1 MLKLALRNC
10 TRNLRR
16 SLLTGFS
23 VFIAV
28 WALVV
33 MISFCEAVINDMCDN
48 AVTYT
53 SGEIRIRK
61 KAYSEHEDVM
71 PLQYYIEDSATIAE
85 KLVKEGLAE
94 AAYPV
99 TRITASAYIGEELKA
114 LTIIGAGLQSPFFS
128 KEGAVITAGEVPA
141 AGERSI
147 LVPED
152 LLIHYGLEV
161 GDTLT
166 ILSRTAPGGTN
177 AVTCRISGTVMYN
190 TSDLSGDLVVM
201 PIDQLSRLLRM
212 DGSLEI
218 LVRCA
223 EAEIEERVEAIRKY
237 LSDDSLEIESWHASS
252 FIYALLPVYDLV
264 YLIIAILFFFIAATL
279 IFNTIMM
286 SVLERKREIST
297 LIALGFERQE
307 IRIQFITEGIIIS
320 FAGALLSVLFSII
333 SILILEK
340 TGFDLSLFGADAEM
354 GWGFSRIVYVS
365 IDWFLMLLI
374 PAASIAVAALASVFA
389 TRRIGK
395 IEVADALREEA

>member
-1 MLKLALRNC
+1 MLKLAIRNC

-16 SLLTGFS
+16 SLLTGLS

-33 MISFCEAVINDMCDN
+33 MISFCEAVIKDMCVN

-53 SGEIRIRK
+53 SGKIRIRK

-71 PLQYYIEDSATIAE
+71 PLQYYIEGSQEIAE
-85 KLVKEGLAE
+85 TLVRKGLAD

-99 TRITASAYIGEELKA
+99 SRIAASAYIGEELKS
-114 LTIIGAGLQSPFFS
+114 LTVIGAGMSSPFFS
-128 KEGAVITAGEVPA
+128 AEGAVLTEGVLPEE
-141 AGERSI
+141 GERSI

-152 LLIHYGLEV
+152 LLRHYGLKV
-161 GDTLT
+161 GDSLT

-177 AVTCRISGTVMYN
+177 AATYRISGVVRYN
-190 TSDLSGDLVVM
+190 TADLSGDLVIM

-218 LVRCA
+218 LLRCD
-223 EAEIEERVEAIRKY
+223 EAEIDERVAAIRSY
-237 LSDDSLEIESWHASS
+237 MADDSLEIESWHASS

-297 LIALGFERQE
+297 LIALGFERGA
-307 IRIQFITEGIIIS
+307 IRGQFIAEGIIIS
-320 FAGALLSVLFSII
+320 LIGALASVLFSLIT
-333 SILILEK
+333 ILILEEN
-340 TGFDLSLFGADAEM
+340 GFDLSLFGADAEM

-365 IDWFLMLLI
+365 VDWNLMLLI
-374 PAASIAVAALASVFA
+374 PAASIATAALASVLA
-389 TRRIGK
+389 TGRIRK